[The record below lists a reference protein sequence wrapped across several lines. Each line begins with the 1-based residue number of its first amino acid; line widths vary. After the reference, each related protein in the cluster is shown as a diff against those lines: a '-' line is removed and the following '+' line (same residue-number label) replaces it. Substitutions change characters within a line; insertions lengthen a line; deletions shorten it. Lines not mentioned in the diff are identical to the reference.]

1 MVLTCFGRHAGIAA
15 ALCVAVSILCGC
27 SRSIPATIGAAS
39 SQRPVA
45 SIQELMQGII
55 DPSADGIW
63 NAVETIETS
72 TGSEVR
78 QPRTPKEWL
87 EVRHAALTLVESG
100 NLLILEGRAVGAR
113 AFAAEAAGALDSTD
127 IQKLI
132 GAKRAMFD
140 AYAAAL
146 REAGVNAI
154 SAIDARNPASLIQAG
169 GVIDQVCE
177 GCHLTFW
184 YPNQAI
190 PAFPRDGD
198 PHHPVFKA
206 GERPR

>member
-1 MVLTCFGRHAGIAA
+1 MALTCFSRHPGTAG
-15 ALCVAVSILCGC
+15 ALCLAVWILCGC
-27 SRSIPATIGAAS
+27 SRSIPVAVGAAS

-45 SIQELMQGII
+45 SIQELMQAII

-72 TGSEVR
+72 TGSEIH
-78 QPRTPKEWL
+78 QPRTPEEWL
-87 EVRHAALTLVESG
+87 EVRHAALTLVESS
-100 NLLILEGRAVGAR
+100 NLLVLEGRAVGAR

-132 GAKRAMFD
+132 STKRATFN
-140 AYAAAL
+140 AFAAAL
-146 REAGVNAI
+146 REAGATAI
-154 SAIDARNPASLIQAG
+154 SAIDARNPASLTRAG

-198 PHHPVFKA
+198 PHHPIFKA
-206 GERPR
+206 GQRPR